1 MISKT
6 QAEMLD
12 ALDQTYVAIEKD
24 NDEKVVKAT
33 ECIRCTFEA
42 LDELKQQ
49 ASVNQKVNNEK
60 AKALENERV
69 AQEEFKAK
77 EFTRM
82 QVFMAFTLYYLDTME
97 VGSFEDSEEIE
108 KWFKDYRMH
117 QTHEITKNSRFAK
130 YLKEVEVLE

>member
-24 NDEKVVKAT
+24 NEEKVVKAT

-49 ASVNQKVNNEK
+49 ASVNQKLNNEK

-97 VGSFEDSEEIE
+97 VGSFEDIE